1 MFSELDKRKAFG
13 YDEQS
18 LRKDLEFALKWIKI
32 NNKKL
37 KIVDKSTYI
46 RQLLDNSLSE
56 EMIKILCKQVE
67 EKKMSAWKAA
77 EIADISLRKM
87 LHELKKRKSSGY
99 DEQSLR
105 EDLEFALK

>member
-1 MFSELDKRKAFG
+1 MGVLSVRLDDELESKLDF
-13 YDEQS
+13 
-18 LRKDLEFALKWIKI
+18 LM
-32 NNKKL
+32 KKL

-67 EKKMSAWKAA
+67 EKKISAWKAA

>member
-1 MFSELDKRKAFG
+1 MGVLSVRLDDELESKLDF
-13 YDEQS
+13 
-18 LRKDLEFALKWIKI
+18 LM
-32 NNKKL
+32 KKL

-67 EKKMSAWKAA
+67 EKKISAWKAA

-87 LHELKKRKSSGY
+87 LHELKKRTSSGY

-105 EDLEFALK
+105 EDLEFALR

>member
-1 MFSELDKRKAFG
+1 MGILSVRLDDELESKLNF
-13 YDEQS
+13 
-18 LRKDLEFALKWIKI
+18 LI
-32 NNKKL
+32 KKL

-46 RQLLDNSLSE
+46 RQLLYNSLSE
-56 EMIKILCKQVE
+56 EMIKVLCKQVE
-67 EKKMSAWKAA
+67 GKKVSAWKAA

>member
-1 MFSELDKRKAFG
+1 MGVLSVRLDDELESKLNF
-13 YDEQS
+13 
-18 LRKDLEFALKWIKI
+18 LI
-32 NNKKL
+32 KKL

-56 EMIKILCKQVE
+56 EMIKVLCKQVE
-67 EKKMSAWKAA
+67 ERKISAWKAA

-87 LHELKKRKSSGY
+87 LHELKKRKTSGY

>member
-1 MFSELDKRKAFG
+1 MGVLSVRLDDELESKLNF
-13 YDEQS
+13 
-18 LRKDLEFALKWIKI
+18 LM
-32 NNKKL
+32 KKL

-56 EMIKILCKQVE
+56 EMIKVLCKQVE
-67 EKKMSAWKAA
+67 EKKISAWKAA
-77 EIADISLRKM
+77 ETAEIPLRKM

>member
-1 MFSELDKRKAFG
+1 MGVLSVRLDDELESKLDF
-13 YDEQS
+13 
-18 LRKDLEFALKWIKI
+18 LM
-32 NNKKL
+32 KKL
-37 KIVDKSTYI
+37 KIVDKSSYI

-67 EKKMSAWKAA
+67 EKKISAWKAA

>member
-1 MFSELDKRKAFG
+1 MGVLSVRLDDELKSKLNFV
-13 YDEQS
+13 
-18 LRKDLEFALKWIKI
+18 I
-32 NNKKL
+32 KKL

-56 EMIKILCKQVE
+56 EIIKILYKQVE
-67 EKKMSAWKAA
+67 QKKMSVWKAA
-77 EIADISLRKM
+77 EIAGIPLRKM
-87 LHELKKRKSSGY
+87 LYELDKRKVSGY

>member
-1 MFSELDKRKAFG
+1 MGVLSVRLDDELESKLDF
-13 YDEQS
+13 
-18 LRKDLEFALKWIKI
+18 LM
-32 NNKKL
+32 KKL

-56 EMIKILCKQVE
+56 EMLKILCKQVE
-67 EKKMSAWKAA
+67 EKKMSTWKAA

>member
-1 MFSELDKRKAFG
+1 MGVLSVRLDDELESKLDF
-13 YDEQS
+13 
-18 LRKDLEFALKWIKI
+18 LM
-32 NNKKL
+32 KKL

-67 EKKMSAWKAA
+67 EKKISAWKAA
-77 EIADISLRKM
+77 EIADIPLRKM
-87 LHELKKRKSSGY
+87 LYELKKRKSSGY

>member
-1 MFSELDKRKAFG
+1 MGVLSVRLDDELESKLDF
-13 YDEQS
+13 
-18 LRKDLEFALKWIKI
+18 LM
-32 NNKKL
+32 KKL

>member
-1 MFSELDKRKAFG
+1 MGVLSVRLDDELENKLNF
-13 YDEQS
+13 
-18 LRKDLEFALKWIKI
+18 LM
-32 NNKKL
+32 KKL

-67 EKKMSAWKAA
+67 EKKISAWKAA

>member
-1 MFSELDKRKAFG
+1 MGVLSVRLDDELESKLDF
-13 YDEQS
+13 
-18 LRKDLEFALKWIKI
+18 LM
-32 NNKKL
+32 KKL

-77 EIADISLRKM
+77 EIAEISLRKM